1 MLTYCIVL
9 PNSTRPWATQAT
21 LTGAQAV
28 ALKRAAAART
38 AEGASRGGLI
48 IFSHALLRSYRMQQ
62 LQLPKPDLIIVDE
75 VHKASGGFPDAVF
88 RFLERFRSVFALGL
102 TATLWSGS
110 GNTAEKA
117 VARLLGLD
125 VRALP
130 AAVIRVP
137 SSCASAV
144 VYPAADFEFRQVRL
158 SSIERSAYTVALEIG
173 SFDAVIRSML
183 FPATG
188 DDRDGFKQRVWRDIM
203 RSLSEANKR
212 VKTEVVSVLTRA
224 VHQHA
229 HRAEIEQKLGPSVTG
244 RIYELVAARE
254 LPESCDSSPHTERRL
269 ESTWASRKR
278 LLGAYAY
285 AAGVLSKLGAA
296 ASVECPVCFDTDDE
310 YYVAPCGH
318 FVCRECL
325 PQVRDCPLCR
335 ARGSAWRSCRALRQ
349 ELAATQEAAPA
360 DEERQTSA
368 KFLELARITHAL
380 GETERVLVVS
390 PLKSMLDDVR
400 EEMAKLRVPLA
411 ILRGGA
417 VEQQNTLKAWQTG
430 GFKGLLSDPD
440 LPSINLSEAST
451 VVFLSPMLT
460 DTQFVQ
466 AAGRVVRQGSH
477 HARVRV
483 IVLAAA
489 QSAETEDAARADRFR
504 QLSQPGARD

>member
-1 MLTYCIVL
+1 
-9 PNSTRPWATQAT
+9 
-21 LTGAQAV
+21 
-28 ALKRAAAART
+28 
-38 AEGASRGGLI
+38 
-48 IFSHALLRSYRMQQ
+48 
-62 LQLPKPDLIIVDE
+62 
-75 VHKASGGFPDAVF
+75 
-88 RFLERFRSVFALGL
+88 
-102 TATLWSGS
+102 
-110 GNTAEKA
+110 
-117 VARLLGLD
+117 
-125 VRALP
+125 
-130 AAVIRVP
+130 
-137 SSCASAV
+137 
-144 VYPAADFEFRQVRL
+144 
-158 SSIERSAYTVALEIG
+158 
-173 SFDAVIRSML
+173 ML

-188 DDRDGFKQRVWRDIM
+188 DDRDGYKQRVWRDIM

-254 LPESCDSSPHTERRL
+254 LPESYDSSPHTERRL
-269 ESTWASRKR
+269 ESIWASRKR
-278 LLGAYAY
+278 LLGAYAF

-335 ARGSAWRSCRALRQ
+335 ARGPVWRSGRALRQ

-380 GETERVLVVS
+380 GKTERVLVVS

-504 QLSQPGARD
+504 QLSQPGARA

>member
-1 MLTYCIVL
+1 
-9 PNSTRPWATQAT
+9 
-21 LTGAQAV
+21 
-28 ALKRAAAART
+28 
-38 AEGASRGGLI
+38 
-48 IFSHALLRSYRMQQ
+48 
-62 LQLPKPDLIIVDE
+62 
-75 VHKASGGFPDAVF
+75 
-88 RFLERFRSVFALGL
+88 
-102 TATLWSGS
+102 
-110 GNTAEKA
+110 
-117 VARLLGLD
+117 
-125 VRALP
+125 
-130 AAVIRVP
+130 
-137 SSCASAV
+137 
-144 VYPAADFEFRQVRL
+144 
-158 SSIERSAYTVALEIG
+158 
-173 SFDAVIRSML
+173 
-183 FPATG
+183 
-188 DDRDGFKQRVWRDIM
+188 M

-212 VKTEVVSVLTRA
+212 VETEVVSVLTRA

-244 RIYELVAARE
+244 RIYELVAARG
-254 LPESCDSSPHTERRL
+254 LPESYDSSPHTERRL
-269 ESTWASRKR
+269 ESVWASRKR
-278 LLGAYAY
+278 LLGAYAF

-296 ASVECPVCFDTDDE
+296 ASVECPVCFDSVDE

-335 ARGSAWRSCRALRQ
+335 TRGAVWRSGRALRQ

-390 PLKSMLDDVR
+390 PLKTMLDDVR
-400 EEMAKLRVPLA
+400 KEMAKLGINLA

-417 VEQQNTLKAWQTG
+417 VEQQNILKAWQTG

-451 VVFLSPMLT
+451 VVFLSPTLT

-466 AAGRVVRQGSH
+466 AAGRVVRQGSYH
-477 HARVRV
+477 VRVRV

-489 QSAETEDAARADRFR
+489 QSTETEDAARADRLR